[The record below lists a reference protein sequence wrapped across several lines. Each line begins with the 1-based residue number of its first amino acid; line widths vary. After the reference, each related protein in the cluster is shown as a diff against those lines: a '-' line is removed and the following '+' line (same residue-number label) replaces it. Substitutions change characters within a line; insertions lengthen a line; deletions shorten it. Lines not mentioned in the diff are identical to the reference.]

1 MNAIQRKSAPAAA
14 TAKSTTE
21 KQLQLHIT
29 TTLPFCQILR
39 GAAAWA
45 SFIGLLGV
53 AGGMEQETISFLPG
67 CFWMAALL
75 ILLDWGSK
83 PWQR

>member
-14 TAKSTTE
+14 TAKSAS
-21 KQLQLHIT
+21 KNNFRLHIT
-29 TTLPFCQILR
+29 TPLPLCQILR
-39 GAAAWA
+39 GAAGWA
-45 SFIGLLGV
+45 SFTGLLGV
-53 AGGMEQETISFLPG
+53 AGGMEQGTISFLPG
-67 CFWMAALL
+67 CFWMTALL